1 VDIEHLNL
9 AVEAGT
15 SLGLII
21 RDYFS
26 NALKLFLSNES
37 CRLLYASITLG
48 LLGITLSFEV
58 LSL

>member
-1 VDIEHLNL
+1 MNIEHLNL
-9 AVEAGT
+9 AIEAGT

-37 CRLLYASITLG
+37 CRVLDPNITLG
-48 LLGITLSFEV
+48 LLGITLSFKV